1 MELYKRRKLI
11 FLERNVRYFIRLN
24 IYPISEAVRTCK
36 NVDVS

>member
-1 MELYKRRKLI
+1 LKW
-11 FLERNVRYFIRLN
+11 LN